1 MGVENF
7 ECPVSHR
14 RYLWFSKYFNDS
26 LFTEFENSGKE
37 NDFNDIDKE
46 NLKEFGLIG
55 HGSKIWFNTDD
66 GVLQLLNPGEEV
78 AKTFGF
84 YILTKG
90 AKLIK
95 ISNRND
101 RRYNDIIQYKFG
113 GIDLDP
119 SGKETTGLMSADQHL
134 FGYKR

>member
-78 AKTFGF
+78 AKTLHVKLRSFLEVGECVSNWLKF
-84 YILTKG
+84 YCKNPI
-90 AKLIK
+90 
-95 ISNRND
+95 
-101 RRYNDIIQYKFG
+101 
-113 GIDLDP
+113 
-119 SGKETTGLMSADQHL
+119 
-134 FGYKR
+134 